1 MYQREVIPALFGRV
15 GFRQPTQAGSPVISA
30 ENQKCD
36 SGRYFQD
43 YHAIVTPAN
52 IKATAEDPA
61 LDDTKL
67 NAYLKDL
74 QESAIAAVL
83 DGIFGVPEIIEQ
95 RLELIRGT
103 EEVVPVANQGLF
115 VGRQI
120 RVVPDPTILIR
131 ITQAALFFNGAATFN
146 LYLFHSLN
154 KAPLKTLSVTTEANS
169 QVVTKLGWDLS
180 YMASAYKTGVFFLGY
195 FQDDLGGVQAVD
207 ERACWYAGNC
217 YDSTGM
223 AAVRIPAPA
232 VDFVRTTPQLSSV
245 AYGLNLEFT
254 SGKDYTEVILNNVA
268 AFDKAIGL
276 QMAAMVVE
284 GIVNSVR
291 SNKTERISREVADR
305 LYLDLNQAMPTV
317 EMPYSYGLKKQLD
330 RELMRLHT
338 NFFPKETITAK
349 TVPTCSTPRMIL

>member
-1 MYQREVIPALFGRV
+1 MYRREVIQALFGRV
-15 GFRQPTQAGSPVISA
+15 GFRQPTQSGSPVITP
-30 ENQKCD
+30 ENKKCD
-36 SGRYFQD
+36 SGRFFQD
-43 YHAIVTPAN
+43 YHAIVSPEN

-61 LDDTKL
+61 LDDAKL
-67 NAYLKDL
+67 NTYLKDL

-83 DGIFGVPEIIEQ
+83 DGIFSVPEIIEQ

-120 RVVPDPTILIR
+120 RVVPDPTILVR
-131 ITQAALFFNGAATFN
+131 VTQAALFFNGVATFN
-146 LYLFHSLN
+146 LYLFHNLKKTSLYS
-154 KAPLKTLSVTTEANS
+154 KEVTTEANS

-180 YMASAYKTGVFFLGY
+180 YMAAAYKTGVFFLGY

-223 AAVRIPAPA
+223 AAVRNPAPE

-254 SGKDYTEVILNNVA
+254 SGKDYTEIILNNVA

-284 GIVNSVR
+284 KIINSVR
-291 SNKTERISREVADR
+291 SNKTERITREIADR
-305 LYLDLNQAMPTV
+305 LYIDLNQAMPTV

-330 RELMRLHT
+330 RELMRLHN
-338 NFFPKETITAK
+338 NFFPKDTITAK
-349 TVPTCSTPRMIL
+349 TVPACSTQRMIP